1 MSKDKK
7 RLHLG
12 RENAHKNQFDLE
24 MNVQMKVVMLPHPPS
39 DSRAPSSQI

>member
-12 RENAHKNQFDLE
+12 HENAHKIQFDLE
-24 MNVQMKVVMLPHPPS
+24 INGHMVVMLPHPPS
-39 DSRAPSSQI
+39 DSSTPSSQI